1 MTHRTSSRL
10 RRAGLAAAAVV
21 SATALLAGCATA
33 TDDDAELTSLS
44 YQTSWIP
51 MVQFGGTYV
60 AAEEGYFE
68 AEGVDLE
75 ILPGGPEVD
84 GMALLESGAADIAV
98 TNTDFVA
105 RANAAGADLVIVAA
119 GFQKSPLALLSL
131 DSNPVTEPD
140 DIAGARIGVPL
151 GDTATHDAFVDVNGI
166 DVSATEIVPIGFD
179 VSPLL
184 SGEVDAQYVFYTE
197 QPIAVEDAGLVP
209 ETMLL
214 ADYNLNIYAQVYVV
228 TRDTLETKR
237 DAIIGFLTAEIKGW
251 QDFVADPT
259 LAVEQ
264 EQALAHGVQHG
275 GVVLEHPGDLLF
287 AQTVGLAAQSTSHE
301 PRAEQAHE
309 QDRERHQADEA
320 QVLAHLVVDRGDGD
334 ADRDQADQRAVVEHR
349 HDRADRGA
357 QRAGVLLGEDAA
369 MGYQRLVEFWVGETL
384 PKEETRSN
392 WLERP
397 LSDSQ
402 LSYAALDVVYLL
414 MVWQHQRESLERH
427 GRLEWVLE
435 DCNDLVAQSQRSSES
450 DGQWYLRQ
458 MLGSMRSAGL
468 ADDLFG
474 NQATEQF
481 RDMQDSKL
489 ADSMAGD
496 FGIADLLLKQFEG
509 KI

>member
-197 QPIAVEDAGLVP
+197 QPIAVEEAGLVP

-259 LAVEQ
+259 LAVE
-264 EQALAHGVQHG
+264 LAVNEYGADTG
-275 GVVLEHPGDLLF
+275 LTIE
-287 AQTVGLAAQSTSHE
+287 AQTKQAIRQYDILITPVTEANGLLWMGAEDIASNVETVHALGIEMDDSVFDTSLLEEIYQGASTIE
-301 PRAEQAHE
+301 
-309 QDRERHQADEA
+309 
-320 QVLAHLVVDRGDGD
+320 
-334 ADRDQADQRAVVEHR
+334 
-349 HDRADRGA
+349 
-357 QRAGVLLGEDAA
+357 
-369 MGYQRLVEFWVGETL
+369 
-384 PKEETRSN
+384 
-392 WLERP
+392 
-397 LSDSQ
+397 
-402 LSYAALDVVYLL
+402 
-414 MVWQHQRESLERH
+414 
-427 GRLEWVLE
+427 
-435 DCNDLVAQSQRSSES
+435 
-450 DGQWYLRQ
+450 
-458 MLGSMRSAGL
+458 
-468 ADDLFG
+468 
-474 NQATEQF
+474 
-481 RDMQDSKL
+481 
-489 ADSMAGD
+489 
-496 FGIADLLLKQFEG
+496 
-509 KI
+509 